1 MFALTVVAWVLARQV
16 SRDAL
21 LEYSV
26 TDDSESQETGHSA
39 SFALI

>member
-16 SRDAL
+16 SRDAH

-26 TDDSESQETGHSA
+26 TDDAETGHSA
-39 SFALI
+39 SSALI